1 VTGDAGELG
10 LTRLG
15 LPLLRDLIGARTGLS
30 YDDGR
35 EDTLAERLASLVID
49 RGFRSYLDLFYLLK
63 YEDSESDWARVMD
76 ALSVQE
82 TYFWREIDQVRAVVD
97 QIVPSLA
104 ARRPGG
110 VIRIWSVPCATGEEP
125 LSIAM
130 LLDEAGWFSR
140 QSFEIHAGD
149 ASPLAI
155 ARARQAVY
163 RERSFR
169 ALPEALRLRYF
180 RPVPG
185 GMSPSP
191 DLQARIS
198 SWSVMNLMDPRS
210 MMAVAGAP
218 IVFCRN
224 AFIYFSPAAVRQ
236 VVQTIADAMPSPGYL
251 CIGAAE
257 SLLSITTAFTL
268 QEIGGAF
275 VYVKR

>member
-1 VTGDAGELG
+1 MTRDIGELG
-10 LTRLG
+10 LTRVG

-63 YEDSESDWARVMD
+63 YEDNESDWAKVMD

-82 TYFWREIDQVRAVVD
+82 TYFWREMDQMRAVVD

-155 ARARQAVY
+155 SRARQAVY

-169 ALPEALRLRYF
+169 ALPAALRARYF

-185 GMSPSP
+185 GSSPSP

-210 MMAVAGAP
+210 MGAVAGAP

-236 VVQTIADAMPSPGYL
+236 AVQAFADAMPSPGYL

>member
-1 VTGDAGELG
+1 MTRDVGELG

-35 EDTLAERLASLVID
+35 EDTLAERLAALVID

-63 YEDSESDWARVMD
+63 YEDNESDWARVMD

-82 TYFWREIDQVRAVVD
+82 TYFWREIDQMRAVVD

-104 ARRPGG
+104 RRRPGG

-140 QSFEIHAGD
+140 QAFEIHAGD

-155 ARARQAVY
+155 ARAREAVY

-169 ALPEALRLRYF
+169 ALPEALKARYF
-180 RPVPG
+180 RPVAG
-185 GMSPSP
+185 GLSPSP

-236 VVQTIADAMPSPGYL
+236 AVQTIADAMPSPGYL